1 MTTETPAGATAPHQ
15 TSRAEAQR
23 LEREPTISER
33 LAGKAVTWGESLGG
47 NTLPRIEGLLGS
59 VT

>member
-1 MTTETPAGATAPHQ
+1 MTTETPAGAEASQ
-15 TSRAEAQR
+15 LTSRAEAQR

-33 LAGKAVTWGESLGG
+33 ISGKAVSWGESLGG
-47 NTLPRIEGLLGS
+47 STLPRIEGLLGS